1 MKEWYKDWFS
11 SELYLSVYS
20 HRNDEEAVRLCR
32 LILSSTQ
39 IKDGAKILDAA
50 CGAGRHSNYFSSLGF
65 DVAGFD
71 LSKTLLNV
79 AVNSAKDKTLP
90 ANFFC
95 SDIRNV
101 PLKSKFEL
109 IVNLFTSFGYFE
121 TDEENFSF
129 IQQAYSLLELGGYYV
144 LDYLNEKTLRENL
157 VPQSEKMIND
167 GKIVERREIQSN
179 RVVKEINVF
188 SGDQEIKFHESVRLY
203 TRDEILKEA
212 KSIGFSV
219 VRLFGDYTGTI
230 FDENISNRLIAVFRK

>member
-20 HRNDEEAVRLCR
+20 HRNDEEAEQLCR
-32 LILSSTQ
+32 LILSTTQ
-39 IKDGAKILDAA
+39 IKNGAKILDAA

-65 DVAGFD
+65 DVVGFD

-79 AVNSAKDKTLP
+79 AVNSAKEKTLP

-129 IQQAYSLLELGGYYV
+129 IKQAYSLLENGGFYI

-157 VPQSEKMIND
+157 VPQSEKSING
-167 GKIVERREIQSN
+167 GKIIERREIAGN

-188 SGDQEIKFHESVRLY
+188 AGDEEIKFHESVRLY
-203 TRDEILKEA
+203 PKDDILKEA
-212 KSIGFSV
+212 ESLGFKLV
-219 VRLFGDYTGTI
+219 KLFGDYAGCL
-230 FDENISNRLIAVFRK
+230 FDENVSNRLIAVFQK

>member
-20 HRNDEEAVRLCR
+20 HRNDEEAVQLCR

-50 CGAGRHSNYFSSLGF
+50 CGAGRHSNYFSFLGF

-121 TDEENFSF
+121 TDKENFSF

-157 VPQSEKMIND
+157 VPQSEKMINN

-203 TRDEILKEA
+203 SRDEILKEA
-212 KSIGFSV
+212 KSIGFRV
-219 VRLFGDYTGTI
+219 VSLFGDYTGTI
-230 FDENISNRLIAVFRK
+230 FDENISNRLIAVFQK

>member
-20 HRNDEEAVRLCR
+20 HRNDEEAEQLCQ
-32 LILSSTQ
+32 LILSSTNV
-39 IKDGAKILDAA
+39 KPGEKVLDAA

-65 DVAGFD
+65 DVVGFD

-79 AVNSAKDKTLP
+79 AVNSARGKKLP

-101 PLKSKFEL
+101 SLKSKFRL

-129 IQQAYSLLELGGYYV
+129 IKRAYSFLENGGFYV

-157 VPQSEKMIND
+157 VPQSEKSING
-167 GKIVERREIQSN
+167 GKIVERRKILEN
-179 RVVKEINVF
+179 RVVKEINVLA
-188 SGDQEIKFHESVRLY
+188 GDEEIKFHESVRLY
-203 TRDEILKEA
+203 SKDEILKEA
-212 KSIGFSV
+212 ESFGFRLV
-219 VRLFGDYTGTI
+219 NLFGDYSGSL
-230 FDENISNRLIAVFRK
+230 FDETVSNRLIAVFQK